1 MPLVKILNFCKNKTC
16 CLKAFGNLAN
26 FKKVLTSISFFAII
40 LPSKSFK
47 EGRFEGKPCV
57 EIQPDREVIE
67 AFFGSFGSLLGTWV
81 DGEAV

>member
-1 MPLVKILNFCKNKTC
+1 V
-16 CLKAFGNLAN
+16 
-26 FKKVLTSISFFAII
+26 
-40 LPSKSFK
+40 
-47 EGRFEGKPCV
+47 GRFEGKPCV